1 MRLQKISTPAAVIFT
16 ALNVAII
23 VTALF
28 VAAKGF
34 AAEPVAP
41 VPPEVVGWGMVAA
54 AIAAGLSAVGA
65 AYAVAHVGS
74 SAVGALAEKPELLG
88 RVLIFVGLAEGIA
101 IYGLIIAILIL
112 NRLG

>member
-1 MRLQKISTPAAVIFT
+1 MRLQKISAPATVIFT
-16 ALNVAII
+16 VLNVAII
-23 VTALF
+23 LAALF
-28 VAAKGF
+28 AAARGF
-34 AAEPVAP
+34 AAEPAAS
-41 VPPEVVGWGMVAA
+41 VPPEVVGWGLVAA